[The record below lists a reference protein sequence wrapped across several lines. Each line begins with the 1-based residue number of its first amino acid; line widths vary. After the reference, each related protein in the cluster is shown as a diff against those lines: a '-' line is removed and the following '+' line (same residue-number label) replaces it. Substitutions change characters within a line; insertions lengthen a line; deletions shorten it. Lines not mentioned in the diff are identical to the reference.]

1 MEKLNICFTSIG
13 MNVYSETFIQNI
25 KNLIEGNV
33 YYCYGGFFPTES
45 EDGKL
50 KNDRTAPLL
59 LKGLNRAKIVKR
71 PLGEIYFKSY
81 LKKNNINLIIA
92 NYGPSG
98 VELYKIANELKIPL
112 IVHFHGFDASQTKYL
127 KNLELEYRKM
137 FAIAFAI
144 VVVSEEMK
152 NTILSL
158 GANPGKVIL
167 LRYAPS
173 KIFHEIV
180 PNYESNQVLAIG
192 RFTEKK
198 APYLTLLAIKK
209 AQEKCPEL
217 KFKIVGT
224 GELFSVC
231 KDLSIGLGMN
241 NVVFSGILTPE
252 QIKFEMSNSF
262 CFIQHSKTAS
272 NGDKEGTPVAIL
284 EAMSAGLPIIST
296 FHAGIPDV
304 IINNVNGFLSEEGD
318 VDSMS
323 ENIIELFKNRVLA
336 KKIGIKNQKFIKNN
350 LSFDQYAINWN
361 KLIRSTV
368 NEH

>member
-1 MEKLNICFTSIG
+1 MEKLNICLTSLG
-13 MNVYSETFIQNI
+13 LNVYSETFIQNI
-25 KNLIEGNV
+25 KNLIEGKV
-33 YYCYGGFFPTES
+33 FHCYGGFFPTYS

-50 KNDRTAPLL
+50 KCDRTAPLL
-59 LKGLNRAKIVKR
+59 MKGLNRVKIIKR

-81 LKKNNINLIIA
+81 LKKNNIKLIIA

-98 VELYKIANELKIPL
+98 VELYKIANELEIPL
-112 IVHFHGFDASQTKYL
+112 IVHFHGFDASETKYL
-127 KNLELEYRKM
+127 KNLEPEYKKM
-137 FAIAFAI
+137 FAVAFAI

-158 GANPGKVIL
+158 GANPEKVIL

-173 KIFHEIV
+173 KMFHEIV
-180 PNYESNQVLAIG
+180 PNYASNQVLAVG

-209 AQEKCPEL
+209 AQEKYPEL
-217 KFKIVGT
+217 KFKIVGD

-231 KDLSIGLGMN
+231 KDLSKGLSMK

-252 QIKFEMSNSF
+252 QIVVEMSNSF

-272 NGDKEGTPVAIL
+272 NGDKEGMPVALL
-284 EAMSAGLPIIST
+284 EAMTAGLPIIST
-296 FHAGIPDV
+296 YHAGIPDV
-304 IINNVNGFLSEEGD
+304 VADSVNGYLSEEGD

-323 ENIIELFKNRVLA
+323 DNIILLFKNRLLV
-336 KKIGIKNQKFIKNN
+336 KKIGTANKKFIKEN
-350 LSFDQYAINWN
+350 LSFDEYAVHWN
-361 KLIRSTV
+361 KLILKAV
-368 NEH
+368 NDL